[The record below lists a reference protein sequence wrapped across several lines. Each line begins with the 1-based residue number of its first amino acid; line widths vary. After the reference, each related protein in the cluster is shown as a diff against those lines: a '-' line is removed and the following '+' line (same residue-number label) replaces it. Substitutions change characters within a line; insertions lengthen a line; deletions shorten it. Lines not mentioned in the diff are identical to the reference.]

1 MADVHT
7 SRIDVDG
14 IQTKDNAVIK
24 TVDAIINGV
33 DAILIHVGLTES
45 DVAPIMTESS
55 GMLERLN
62 TIMIGADALIPNN
75 DIIFYH
81 PLRSK
86 FGKIAIKRCPG
97 NKIAQLF
104 FTAEAQRL
112 SQRLRRGK
120 KRDLF
125 FSAVTRRDLSASA
138 VK

>member
-1 MADVHT
+1 
-7 SRIDVDG
+7 
-14 IQTKDNAVIK
+14 
-24 TVDAIINGV
+24 
-33 DAILIHVGLTES
+33 
-45 DVAPIMTESS
+45 
-55 GMLERLN
+55 
-62 TIMIGADALIPNN
+62 MIGADAMIPNN